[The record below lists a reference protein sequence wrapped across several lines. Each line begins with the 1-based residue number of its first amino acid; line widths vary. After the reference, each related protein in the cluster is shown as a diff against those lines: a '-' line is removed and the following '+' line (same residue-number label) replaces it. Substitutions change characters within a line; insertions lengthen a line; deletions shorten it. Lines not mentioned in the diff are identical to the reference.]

1 MMTELVLV
9 EGVSDVQL
17 ISYYLQNVYG
27 WKYEN
32 SNTLGIV
39 PLDKHEHIESL
50 SKGESQLVL
59 CGVGGNGKFAC
70 FVEQHRVNS
79 MITEQDISSLMVVTD
94 RDEASD
100 AKIERVIN
108 SPLNHIYVQSGQ
120 WISNSITDSFGQLK
134 NINTY
139 LLIIPANEKGALERV
154 IINALNDIPEETDL
168 IQEVVQFIDS
178 LKGELAPELNQTNKA
193 NKATVG
199 TFFSI
204 RNPQNAMRS
213 FGIFISKIDWS
224 KSESLKELF
233 LPFENLGE
241 EKNGT
246 ILAPKSPKPHE
257 PPAKPRCF
265 SHKTPPNHPQTP

>member
-27 WKYEN
+27 WKYEK
-32 SNTLGIV
+32 SNVLGIA
-39 PLDKHEHIESL
+39 PLDEHEHIESL
-50 SKGESQLVL
+50 SKDKNQLIL
-59 CGVGGNGKFAC
+59 CGVGGNGKFAH

-94 RDEASD
+94 RDED
-100 AKIERVIN
+100 PDEKIGRVIN
-108 SPLNHIYVQSGQ
+108 NSLENISVKAGR
-120 WISNSITDSFGQLK
+120 WIDNSITDSFGQLK
-134 NINTY
+134 HINTH

-154 IINALNDIPEETDL
+154 IINALNDIPEENDL
-168 IQEVVQFIDS
+168 IREVVQFIDS
-178 LKGELAPELNQTNKA
+178 LKEELVPELKQTNKA

-224 KSESLKELF
+224 GSQSLNELF
-233 LPFENLGE
+233 LPFRYLGE
-241 EKNGT
+241 K
-246 ILAPKSPKPHE
+246 KPIE
-257 PPAKPRCF
+257 TK
-265 SHKTPPNHPQTP
+265 